1 MMRTLGLVLLLGG
14 LILIGVLL
22 IRFGSSAVAR
32 ASIGEPGLGAVE
44 PQAVLEVRHAL
55 VRTVK
60 YLVVPAALLLGG
72 SALIRGSRR
81 DEREHELR
89 AETDDEA

>member
-1 MMRTLGLVLLLGG
+1 MIRTLGLVLLLGS
-14 LILIGVLL
+14 LLLIGALL
-22 IRFGSSAVAR
+22 IRFGSSTVAK
-32 ASIGEPGLGAVE
+32 ASVGHAGITAAEQ
-44 PQAVLEVRHAL
+44 QAVLEVRHAL

-72 SALIRGSRR
+72 SAMIRGGRR

-89 AETDDEA
+89 AETENET